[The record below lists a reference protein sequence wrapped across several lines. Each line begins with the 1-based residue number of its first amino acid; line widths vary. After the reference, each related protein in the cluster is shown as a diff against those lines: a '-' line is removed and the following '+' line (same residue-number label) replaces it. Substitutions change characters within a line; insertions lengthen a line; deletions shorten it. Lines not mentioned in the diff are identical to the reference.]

1 MNILVIYFSQS
12 GQIRDILNAVTR
24 PMIQEGFQ
32 VDFVS
37 IEPEP
42 EYPFPWKAN
51 EFFSVFPDSKAGNN
65 CQLKPLTVKNPEKYD
80 LIIIGL
86 QVWYLEPSIPTASF
100 LRSEYSKFLK
110 NKPIITIYGIRN
122 MWVNAHQT
130 IKELIENNEGKLVGN
145 IILADR
151 HNNLVSVLTIV
162 RWLINGKKEAS
173 RFLPAAGVSDFEILS
188 TDRFGYSIIN
198 ALKNQE
204 LNNLQNNLIAQKA
217 IHVDYHIMKTEFA
230 GSRIFGIW
238 AKMINN
244 NSKPGSLKRKRLLI
258 FFKYYLYFVIFI
270 VSPISSLIF
279 RMIRLIFRTKTEL
292 EILKHT
298 SLVL

>member
-42 EYPFPWKAN
+42 EYPFPWKAD

-204 LNNLQNNLIAQKA
+204 LNNLQNSLIAQKA

-244 NSKPGSLKRKRLLI
+244 NSKPDSLKRKRLLI

-279 RMIRLIFRTKTEL
+279 RMIRLIFRKKTEL